1 MNNKQNFQSVL
12 KKQQYLTKYYF
23 AIKKQKV
30 LWSLKSLFS
39 ILSNSSDFLQI
50 IEKTSFS
57 TE

>member
-39 ILSNSSDFLQI
+39 ILSNSSDFLHI
-50 IEKTSFS
+50 I
-57 TE
+57 